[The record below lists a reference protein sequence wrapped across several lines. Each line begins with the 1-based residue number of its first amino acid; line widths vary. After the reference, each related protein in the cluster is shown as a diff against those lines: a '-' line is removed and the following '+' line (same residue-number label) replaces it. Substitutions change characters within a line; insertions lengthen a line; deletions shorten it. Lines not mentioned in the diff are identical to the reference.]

1 MPTAGWRAGRRVASE
16 ATLVSSP
23 LPHDPGE
30 TVGHL
35 IERDL
40 ASARARRAYAA
51 NFVKEADE
59 PAGNKKNLTR

>member
-1 MPTAGWRAGRRVASE
+1 MPAAGWRAGRRAASE

-23 LPHDPGE
+23 LPNDPHDPNE
-30 TVGHL
+30 MVGHS

-40 ASARARRAYAA
+40 ASARARRAYAG

-59 PAGNKKNLTR
+59 PG